1 MTSLIPLDP
10 VADARRISQQ
20 SASRIQQKQEAIKS
34 FDERTKRRLRE
45 HRRTKRRQT
54 AEDASES
61 SLADAELTPFEAALL
76 QVTFPL
82 QACQCLLSLSPR
94 PPDRAYR

>member
-10 VADARRISQQ
+10 VAEARRISQQ
-20 SASRIQQKQEAIKS
+20 SACRIQQKQEAIKS
-34 FDERTKRRLRE
+34 FDERTKQRLRE
-45 HRRTKRRQT
+45 HRRTKSRQT

-61 SLADAELTPFEAALL
+61 SVADAELTPFEAALL

-82 QACQCLLSLSPR
+82 QACQSLFSRSSR
-94 PPDRAYR
+94 PLDRAYC